1 MIKANN
7 PARTRASEV
16 QADPATE
23 PFFEKETTTK
33 QSEKQLKIDAGVKIA
48 CIGSV
53 QVKNL
58 EFRSAMLS
66 LLAFGGSIFLIIWAH
81 TQDKPNYN
89 PAFPLWWSDIT
100 IVDMEDSGKAA
111 AVQSF
116 GAAWEQMCSKNKALE
131 VNGTQ
136 IQLQDNKLQIVPA
149 TRVIKDG
156 FYPVLMLCWIFLIS
170 FVFQFSRSKDKYIAL
185 LFGFDPTAKVEYTR
199 WLEYALTSPL
209 QIWIVASLFFVGD
222 IMTMT
227 ALAGAQLGLVLL
239 GALIEYFNG
248 RARKKAKKEK
258 VNNIAPNKSTSAYR
272 CAYVTWFLAWS
283 IHLLIWV
290 PLFWRFRHQIDKS
303 DACVPAS
310 TKENWDEARFY
321 VELTFYLELLLF
333 SCFGWRLTY
342 VTFFQGTGVDF
353 DLSEEEQLRFG
364 VNYSTTQGKLQRWKR
379 RLEDSG
385 IYALLSITA
394 KVALDFGFL
403 ALIFV
408 RAQDPALKT
417 IHNAVNNAI
426 TGALSDPLADT
437 VDSIS
442 SPGDSR

>member
-1 MIKANN
+1 MEKQI
-7 PARTRASEV
+7 
-16 QADPATE
+16 D
-23 PFFEKETTTK
+23 EKEA
-33 QSEKQLKIDAGVKIA
+33 EILKGAKIP
-48 CIGSV
+48 CIGRV

-58 EFRSAMLS
+58 EFRSAILS
-66 LLAFGGSIFLIIWAH
+66 LLAFGGSIFLIIFAH
-81 TQDKPNYN
+81 TQNKPNYN

-100 IVDMEDSGKAA
+100 IVDMEDSDKAG
-111 AVQSF
+111 AVQNF
-116 GAAWEQMCSKNKALE
+116 GEAWEQMCSKNTALD

-156 FYPVLMLCWIFLIS
+156 FYPVLMLLWIFFIS
-170 FVFQFSRSKDKYIAL
+170 FVFQFSRSRNGYITRI
-185 LFGFDPTAKVEYTR
+185 FGFDPTAKVEYTR

-248 RARKKAKKEK
+248 RARKKEKKEK
-258 VNNIAPNKSTSAYR
+258 INNKPANKSTSAYR
-272 CAYVTWFLAWS
+272 CAYATWFLAWS

-290 PLFWRFRHQIDKS
+290 PLFWRFRYQIDKS
-303 DACVPAS
+303 DTCVPARVE
-310 TKENWDEARFY
+310 KNWDEARFY
-321 VELTFYLELLLF
+321 VEFTFFVQLILF

-342 VTFFQGTGVDF
+342 VTFFHDAGIDF
-353 DLSEEEQLRFG
+353 DLSAEDQLSFG
-364 VNYSTTQGKLQRWKR
+364 VNYPTTKAKEQRWNR
-379 RLEDSG
+379 RLTDSG
-385 IYALLSITA
+385 IYALLSVTA

-408 RAQDPALKT
+408 RAQEIENK
-417 IHNAVNNAI
+417 
-426 TGALSDPLADT
+426 
-437 VDSIS
+437 
-442 SPGDSR
+442 

>member
-1 MIKANN
+1 MRPND
-7 PARTRASEV
+7 PARTRAFGV

-23 PFFEKETTTK
+23 PFLAKEMTA
-33 QSEKQLKIDAGVKIA
+33 KQLKIAEGAEIA

-53 QVKNL
+53 RVNKL

-66 LLAFGGSIFLIIWAH
+66 LLAFLGSIFLIIFAH
-81 TQDKPNYN
+81 TQNKPNYN

-100 IVDMEDSGKAA
+100 IVDMEDNVKAA
-111 AVQSF
+111 AVTSF
-116 GAAWEQMCSKNKALE
+116 GTAWEEMCSKNKALE

-156 FYPVLMLCWIFLIS
+156 FYPVLMLSWIFFIS
-170 FVFQFSRSKDKYIAL
+170 FVFQFSRSRGGYITRIL
-185 LFGFDPTAKVEYTR
+185 GFDPTAKVEYTR

-248 RARKKAKKEK
+248 RARKKEKKER
-258 VNNIAPNKSTSAYR
+258 VNKIAPNKSTSAYR

-290 PLFWRFRHQIDKS
+290 PLFWRFRYQLDKS

-310 TKENWDEARFY
+310 SKENWDEARFY

-342 VTFFQGTGVDF
+342 VTFFQDAGVSLIVTHTEHIFYDAKITHY
-353 DLSEEEQLRFG
+353 EEI
-364 VNYSTTQGKLQRWKR
+364 GKAKRWGR
-379 RLEDSG
+379 RLTDSG

-408 RAQDPALKT
+408 RAQEPE
-417 IHNAVNNAI
+417 
-426 TGALSDPLADT
+426 DT
-437 VDSIS
+437 
-442 SPGDSR
+442 

>member
-1 MIKANN
+1 MRPND
-7 PARTRASEV
+7 PARTRGYEV
-16 QADPATE
+16 TFGVPDDSAAKPLLE
-23 PFFEKETTTK
+23 KNSSKET
-33 QSEKQLKIDAGVKIA
+33 KIDEGAQIT

-53 QVKNL
+53 RVNKL
-58 EFRSAMLS
+58 EFCSAMLS
-66 LLAFGGSIFLIIWAH
+66 LLAFAGSIFLIIWAH
-81 TQDKPNYN
+81 TQNKPNYN

-100 IVDMEDSGKAA
+100 IVDMEDSVKAE
-111 AVQSF
+111 AVNSF
-116 GAAWEQMCSKNKALE
+116 GVAWEEMCSKNKALE

-156 FYPVLMLCWIFLIS
+156 FYPVLMLLWIFFIS
-170 FVFQFSRSKDKYIAL
+170 FVFQFSRSRGGYITRI
-185 LFGFDPTAKVEYTR
+185 FGFDPTAKVEYTR

-248 RARKKAKKEK
+248 RARKKEKKEI
-258 VNNIAPNKSTSAYR
+258 VNGESANKSLSAYR

-290 PLFWRFRHQIDKS
+290 PLFWRFRYQLDKS
-303 DACVPAS
+303 DACVPES

-342 VTFFQGTGVDF
+342 VTFFENTGPTQSFVEKNAIEFAFMTGVTQSD
-353 DLSEEEQLRFG
+353 
-364 VNYSTTQGKLQRWKR
+364 VNKQKRWGR
-379 RLEDSG
+379 RLTDSG

-408 RAQDPALKT
+408 RAQEPALKT

-426 TGALSDPLADT
+426 TAVSSDPLADM
-437 VDSIS
+437 I
-442 SPGDSR
+442 R

>member
-1 MIKANN
+1 MRPND
-7 PARTRASEV
+7 PARTRAFGV

-23 PFFEKETTTK
+23 PFLAKEMTA
-33 QSEKQLKIDAGVKIA
+33 KQLKIAEGAEIA

-53 QVKNL
+53 RVNKL

-66 LLAFGGSIFLIIWAH
+66 LLAFLGSIFLIIFAH
-81 TQDKPNYN
+81 TQNKPNYN

-100 IVDMEDSGKAA
+100 IVDMEDNVKAA
-111 AVQSF
+111 AVTSF
-116 GAAWEQMCSKNKALE
+116 GTAWEEMCSKNKALE

-156 FYPVLMLCWIFLIS
+156 FYPVLMLSWIFFIS
-170 FVFQFSRSKDKYIAL
+170 FVFQYSRSRDAYITRI
-185 LFGFDPTAKVEYTR
+185 FGFDPTAKVEYTR

-248 RARKKAKKEK
+248 RARKKEKKEI
-258 VNNIAPNKSTSAYR
+258 VNGESANKSLSAYR

-290 PLFWRFRHQIDKS
+290 PLFWRFRYQLDKS
-303 DACVPAS
+303 DACVPES
-310 TKENWDEARFY
+310 TKKNWDEARFY

-342 VTFFQGTGVDF
+342 VTFFHDAGV
-353 DLSEEEQLRFG
+353 EEVATHTEQIFFG
-364 VNYSTTQGKLQRWKR
+364 VTKTHYEEVGKPKRWGR
-379 RLEDSG
+379 RLTDSG